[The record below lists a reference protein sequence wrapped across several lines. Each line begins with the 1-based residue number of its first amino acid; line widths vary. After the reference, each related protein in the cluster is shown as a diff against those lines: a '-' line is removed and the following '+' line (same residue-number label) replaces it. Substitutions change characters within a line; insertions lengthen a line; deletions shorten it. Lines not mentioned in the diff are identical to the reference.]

1 MGFILIFHQK
11 TSTIKPNYGRG
22 ADDAKARENH
32 LQNGEFFMATQQNK
46 FRYASVDEQVKLSN
60 MYLTIS
66 NSIYYVLL
74 LIVVWIA
81 FLRGFRSTGYTAMM
95 TCIVAV
101 AVALSIAANKIPA
114 WTKTAKYI
122 SLVSLLLITFMMAT
136 AFTSYYI
143 RFMAAVPL
151 IGYILFYD
159 KKFSGISAIC
169 ISALNIFQ
177 NVTKTISGEFS
188 GDEILDQFCA
198 TIAICVLMLSMY
210 LITVIMTKFRDDM
223 YGSLKQKEEAQTKL
237 LDDVLEA
244 ADEVRQGTQSAM
256 DIVNDLNA
264 SSETVNG
271 AMQDISDSTMATA
284 ENIQNQTTMTQDIQD
299 SIDKTLEKAKEMV
312 ELAQQ
317 SGELNKSG
325 LQVMTELKK
334 QSETITVSNQK
345 VTELMQNLQTSAESV
360 RGIADTIFAIS
371 NQTNLL
377 ALNASIESA
386 RAGEAGRGFA
396 VVADEIRQLAEKT
409 REETEHISVLLEEL
423 TTGAKEAAGAVEASV
438 SVVDQQDKKIN
449 EASDN
454 FTSIN
459 ENVNTLIGHID
470 EIDGM
475 LHSLSDANNGIVE
488 NILQLSAT
496 TEEVTASSSQATEL
510 SEQNLQNAQLA
521 THTLNEVLAVSAKLE
536 TYVEK

>member
-1 MGFILIFHQK
+1 
-11 TSTIKPNYGRG
+11 
-22 ADDAKARENH
+22 
-32 LQNGEFFMATQQNK
+32 MATQQNK

-169 ISALNIFQ
+169 ISVLNIFQ

-459 ENVNTLIGHID
+459 ENVNMLIGHID